1 MGLPSCP
8 PGTCSV
14 LQGALISHRNLIC
27 VYASGKVLEVEQV
40 RHYMP
45 YPHSLPLLPAA
56 RSIVLF
62 IT

>member
-1 MGLPSCP
+1 M
-8 PGTCSV
+8 